1 MYPSEQQ
8 YYNAVM
14 RKGWKGI
21 YPSEIPEVVRIHNF
35 VNERGW
41 AEGEKGYHR
50 AKRSGEARCVGTVKW
65 NERKI

>member
-8 YYNAVM
+8 YYNAIM

-21 YPSEIPEVVRIHNF
+21 TPNEIPEVVRIHNF

-41 AEGEKGYHR
+41 AEGEVDIE
-50 AKRSGEARCVGTVKW
+50 GER
-65 NERKI
+65 